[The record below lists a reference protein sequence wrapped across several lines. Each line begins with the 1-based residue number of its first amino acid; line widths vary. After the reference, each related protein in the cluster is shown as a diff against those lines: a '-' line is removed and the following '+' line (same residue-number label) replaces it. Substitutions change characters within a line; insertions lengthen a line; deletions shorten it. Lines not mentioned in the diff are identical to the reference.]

1 MTETYRVPVG
11 LADRTKAGLAIQ
23 LVALSTGVAPE
34 DIAADGR
41 QSPLACKARHVAMY
55 LAHVAFG
62 WPLERVGHAFG
73 RNRST
78 VGLACRW
85 VEDERDQPGLDGLL
99 DQLEGVLQ
107 TACQAPRCEPRA
119 LGVRG

>member
-1 MTETYRVPVG
+1 M
-11 LADRTKAGLAIQ
+11 Q
-23 LVALSTGVAPE
+23 LVAMATGVPPEEMAAPSRRG
-34 DIAADGR
+34 A
-41 QSPLACKARHVAMY
+41 LACRARHVAMY

-85 VEDERDQPGLDGLL
+85 VEDERERPALDALL
-99 DQLEGVLQ
+99 DHLEAAIR
-107 TACQAPRCEPRA
+107 TAVEAPDARGA
-119 LGVRG
+119 LGDPA